1 MYYPTFWDFGMFLGT
16 IGFFTM
22 MMFLFIRFLP
32 VINIFEIKDLL
43 HKITRIGNPAVEPV
57 KGTVMAGGGE

>member
-1 MYYPTFWDFGMFLGT
+1 MYAGT

-43 HKITRIGNPAVEPV
+43 HKITKIGNPAVEPV
-57 KGTVMAGGGE
+57 QGSVLAGGGQ